1 MTISSALWTGVS
13 GLTANSTA
21 LGAISDNI
29 VNVNTTGYKQN
40 RTDFQ
45 DLVTEQSASLIGLY
59 NSGGVN
65 ASVRQ
70 LVSEQGQLSQTNSAT
85 DLGVNGAGFF
95 VTTDRPTAAGVSEA
109 RTFTRAGSFTPDAE
123 GNLKNPAGL
132 YLQGWAADAS
142 GAVATDP
149 SDLTKLSTINVNAG
163 GGAPNPTSRAS
174 LEANLNSTQAVSV
187 QEAGY
192 TAGAMAAYDAAS
204 GTGVKPDATAQIP
217 VYDSKGGK
225 HTVEIDFLKST
236 TPNQWHAE
244 VRAVPASDVQG
255 VTNGLLGSGVVAFT
269 ADGKFDASNTT
280 LPLSLALGASSG
292 GTGASWAT
300 GLGVAAQ
307 TVALNLSTSPGAL
320 TQYALASGVSSV
332 TGDGGPVGKLTN
344 VTVNDRGDVIANFDN
359 GLTRRIAQVALAT
372 FPNPD
377 GLTSISGTAFR
388 AAAGSGVLTLKTAGR
403 DGAGDISPSTL
414 EGSTV
419 DLSAQFTGLITTQ
432 RAYSASSKIITTAD
446 QMLQDIIDLKR

>member
-1 MTISSALWTGVS
+1 MSINSAMLTGVS
-13 GLTANSTA
+13 GLLANSTA

-45 DLVTEQSASLIGLY
+45 DLVTQQSDTLY
-59 NSGGVN
+59 GFYNTGGVN
-65 ASVRQ
+65 AAVRS
-70 LVSEQGQLSQTNSAT
+70 LVSEQGQLTQSSSAT

-95 VTTDRPTAAGVSEA
+95 VTTDKPAAAGATEA
-109 RTFTRAGSFTPDAE
+109 RTFTRAGSFSPDAE
-123 GNLKNPAGL
+123 GYLRNPSGL

-142 GAVATDP
+142 GAVSTDP
-149 SDLTKLSTINVNAG
+149 SDLTKLSTINVNGG
-163 GGAPNPTSRAS
+163 GGAPNPTSSAA
-174 LEANLNSTQAVSV
+174 LDANLNSAQAVSP

-192 TAGAMAAYDAAS
+192 TAGSMAAYDPAS
-204 GTGVKPDATAQIP
+204 GTGVKPDASAQLP

-225 HTVEIDFLKST
+225 HTVQIDFLKSA

-244 VRAVPASDVQG
+244 LRAIPASDVTG
-255 VTNGLLGSGVVAFT
+255 VTGGLLGSGVVAFT
-269 ADGKFDASNTT
+269 ADGKFDPAATT
-280 LPLSLALGASSG
+280 LPLSLALGASAG
-292 GTGASWAT
+292 GTGASWAPA
-300 GLGVAAQ
+300 LGAAAQ

-320 TQYALASGVSSV
+320 TQFALESGVNAV
-332 TGDGGPVGKLTN
+332 TGNGGPVGRLTN
-344 VTVNDRGDVIANFDN
+344 VTVNDKGDVTANYDN

-377 GLTSISGTAFR
+377 GLLSITGTSFRGSADSGTF
-388 AAAGSGVLTLKTAGR
+388 TLKSAR
-403 DGAGDISPSTL
+403 SDGAGAISPGTL
-414 EGSTV
+414 ESSTV

-446 QMLQDIIDLKR
+446 QMLQDVIDIKR